1 MLIKPVGASG
11 HISFHRNTGIMRSA
25 GRSITARNVIAV
37 LLAITVLFAAWFLQ
51 PVPVC
56 GMQQSGTAGST
67 QARRFSM
74 TYVYFGDP
82 AAYYGLVDDAA
93 GALDHIAPSYF
104 DLNDDGTLKITQA
117 IDRDFIDA
125 MHERGISVTPF
136 LSNHWDPDIRMHLLP
151 VNRWPCCWTGCWAA
165 MQTPLV
171 QDITSVL
178 MPAVMRVTAILQIP
192 ATTILPVSAIQTR
205 HACGRTAPYAGW
217 QPGASSRVSRTVRS
231 GRMRPSAGARWQCL
245 PKGPSRL
252 LPEMPEM
259 VPVLQVFYTGQRGQ
273 NP

>member
-1 MLIKPVGASG
+1 VLIKPVGASG

-51 PVPVC
+51 PVPAC

-151 VNRWPCCWTGCWAA
+151 VNRWPCCWTGCLAMIPYTRAPLVSRLSA
-165 MQTPLV
+165 MQ
-171 QDITSVL
+171 
-178 MPAVMRVTAILQIP
+178 ILHG
-192 ATTILPVSAIQTR
+192 S
-205 HACGRTAPYAGW
+205 GRTAPYAGW